1 MVIAKDRKNAA
12 PQRGGWT
19 PFLLLAGG
27 LGISFLIA
35 NGKPAP
41 LAYPAVETSPL
52 SVAFVSLTPESR
64 HLSVST
70 QGTLDSRRKTRL
82 TAQVN
87 GAVTAVSEKLARGQA
102 VNDGEM
108 LLQIDP
114 RDYEIAL
121 KEVAAQLA
129 DAQQVLAI
137 ERGRARQAK
146 HEWRDLGSAD
156 ANNLFLRKPQLA
168 SAEAG
173 IAAGQAKLERAQL
186 NLQRTKITSPY
197 AGVISQ
203 VSAQLGQYLPAG
215 GDIGTVTDTGWLE
228 LKLPVSSHDLSL
240 LPSVKDGIEATLF
253 TSDDKELLKTTIT
266 RLQAAADPQSRFLY
280 LIADIR
286 LNDDS
291 RPLFAGQFV
300 EAKLQGK
307 QFDKTIAV
315 PQNALRARD
324 QLWIIAADQ
333 SLQKT
338 TARVLQ
344 RKGDEFILAIDTQTE
359 TVKVITSYIAQPK
372 IGMSVTGQQG

>member
-1 MVIAKDRKNAA
+1 
-12 PQRGGWT
+12 
-19 PFLLLAGG
+19 
-27 LGISFLIA
+27 
-35 NGKPAP
+35 
-41 LAYPAVETSPL
+41 
-52 SVAFVSLTPESR
+52 
-64 HLSVST
+64 
-70 QGTLDSRRKTRL
+70 
-82 TAQVN
+82 
-87 GAVTAVSEKLARGQA
+87 
-102 VNDGEM
+102 
-108 LLQIDP
+108 
-114 RDYEIAL
+114 
-121 KEVAAQLA
+121 
-129 DAQQVLAI
+129 
-137 ERGRARQAK
+137 
-146 HEWRDLGSAD
+146 
-156 ANNLFLRKPQLA
+156 
-168 SAEAG
+168 
-173 IAAGQAKLERAQL
+173 
-186 NLQRTKITSPY
+186 
-197 AGVISQ
+197 
-203 VSAQLGQYLPAG
+203 
-215 GDIGTVTDTGWLE
+215 GTVTDTGWLE